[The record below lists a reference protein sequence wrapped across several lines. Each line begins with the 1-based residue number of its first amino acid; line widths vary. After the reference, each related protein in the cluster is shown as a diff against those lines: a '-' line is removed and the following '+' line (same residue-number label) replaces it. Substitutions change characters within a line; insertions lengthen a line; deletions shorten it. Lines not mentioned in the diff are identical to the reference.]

1 MEIIPVIDLMHGQVV
16 HAKQGQRQNYLPLQ
30 SILCNGS
37 APLYVVKALLE
48 LYPFTTVYIADIDAI
63 QGVGNHFELITAMI
77 TKFPHINFW
86 IDNGVRQAHEISVHI
101 NNFYPVIGT
110 ENIENLAT

>member
-1 MEIIPVIDLMHGQVV
+1 MEIIPVIDLMHGQVL

-37 APLYVVKALLE
+37 APFDVLKALLE

-63 QGVGNHFELITAMI
+63 QGVGNHLELIKAMA
-77 TKFPHINFW
+77 TEFVRINFW
-86 IDNGVRQAHEISVHI
+86 VDNGVRQAHEVSVQT
-101 NNFYPVIGT
+101 NNLCPVIGT
-110 ENIENLAT
+110 ENIEN